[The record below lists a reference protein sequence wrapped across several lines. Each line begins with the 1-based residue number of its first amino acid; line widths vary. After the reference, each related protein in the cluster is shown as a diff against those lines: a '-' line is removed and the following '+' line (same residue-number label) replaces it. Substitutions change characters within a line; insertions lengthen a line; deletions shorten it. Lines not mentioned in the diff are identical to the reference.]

1 MNNVG
6 LYTVNL
12 ENTSIFPLLASNE
25 VWTNE
30 INRKH
35 PQMRWRK
42 IVDGSA
48 LTHSQK
54 KLVVYIVKSEKQ
66 IRREAV

>member
-1 MNNVG
+1 MNNGG

-12 ENTSIFPLLASNE
+12 ENIPIFPLLAS
-25 VWTNE
+25 NE

-48 LTHSQK
+48 LTHLQK

-66 IRREAV
+66 IRREVF